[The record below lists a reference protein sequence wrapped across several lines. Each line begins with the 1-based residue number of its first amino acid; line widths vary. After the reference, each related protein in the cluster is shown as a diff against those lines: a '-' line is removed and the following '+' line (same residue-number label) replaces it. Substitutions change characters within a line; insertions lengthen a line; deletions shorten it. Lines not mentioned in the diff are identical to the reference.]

1 MLPWSHTFPQDTD
14 FTNQFLSYLLNVLHQ
29 ISQYGTV
36 QFIVQSHPG
45 NTFTVHKSCE
55 CSKKNPKTCQLCY
68 KLSRH
73 AHEDGPEREMIQLQ
87 AVLIGCLFFFCLFS
101 CMNNTGTFWPNFT
114 IEPVR
119 LYKLIKQQH
128 LPHSHHTTEHRAFAP
143 LLTDHKTQYHCKH
156 SLMLLYICTV
166 QLLIKFSLSKCAYF
180 TFLCIQY
187 MHLIKFVIV
196 LLFLY

>member
-1 MLPWSHTFPQDTD
+1 MSFIKFLSMVQYNLLFSLIPGTHSQ
-14 FTNQFLSYLLNVLHQ
+14 FTNLVNV
-29 ISQYGTV
+29 V
-36 QFIVQSHPG
+36 
-45 NTFTVHKSCE
+45 
-55 CSKKNPKTCQLCY
+55 KKPKTYQLCY

-73 AHEDGPEREMIQLQ
+73 AHEDGPEREIIRFQ

-156 SLMLLYICTV
+156 SHMLLYICTV
-166 QLLIKFSLSKCAYF
+166 QLIIKFSLSKCAYF

-196 LLFLY
+196 LLFLYFILDIYLLACSKQYVVLS

>member
-1 MLPWSHTFPQDTD
+1 MSFIKFLSMVQYNLLFSLIPGTHSQ
-14 FTNQFLSYLLNVLHQ
+14 FTNLVNV
-29 ISQYGTV
+29 V
-36 QFIVQSHPG
+36 
-45 NTFTVHKSCE
+45 
-55 CSKKNPKTCQLCY
+55 KKTKNLP
-68 KLSRH
+68 
-73 AHEDGPEREMIQLQ
+73 AMLQ
-87 AVLIGCLFFFCLFS
+87 AVETCTRRWPWKGNDSASGSFNWLFVFLLFFS

-119 LYKLIKQQH
+119 LYKLIEQQH

-156 SLMLLYICTV
+156 SHMLLYICTV
-166 QLLIKFSLSKCAYF
+166 QLIIKFSLSKCAYF